1 MMMRRKPEKLKPT
14 ALACGMLEDNGRVLF
29 LVKKDERGIECLE
42 MPCVLVYSGGNPLSE
57 ITEEF
62 KRQTGIDGQVHES
75 IKEGKQNVGSRR
87 KKHWIT
93 VLVFRITAKNRT
105 AKPSNEFS
113 GFKWLD
119 FDNAKNQR
127 LSRKL
132 EWIRVIG

>member
-1 MMMRRKPEKLKPT
+1 MMYRDQKQKNPI

-29 LVKKDERGIECLE
+29 LLKKDERGIECLE
-42 MPCVLVYSGGNPLSE
+42 IPCVQIFSGENPLAK

-75 IKEGKQNVGSRR
+75 VIESKSNTGSRR
-87 KKHWIT
+87 KRYLVP
-93 VLVFRITAKNRT
+93 VLVFKITAKNRT
-105 AKPSNEFS
+105 ARPASEFS
-113 GFKWLD
+113 GFRWMSLD
-119 FDNAKNQR
+119 EGKNKR